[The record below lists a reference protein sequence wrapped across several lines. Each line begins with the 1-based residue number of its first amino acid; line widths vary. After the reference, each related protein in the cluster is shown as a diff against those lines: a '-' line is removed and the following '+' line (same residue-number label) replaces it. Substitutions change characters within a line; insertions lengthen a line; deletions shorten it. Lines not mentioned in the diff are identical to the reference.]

1 MVTEPHFLGWD
12 APPIDSLSNWILEAF
27 AGDAIL
33 DLSQCLIALPSS
45 AAVRQLQQQLVEH
58 TLAHN
63 LAYLPPEIITIGT
76 LPESL
81 YATKTAASESL
92 QHLVWLDLLKKNSSA
107 GKLKSFLPV
116 PPQLTN
122 NSAWVQI
129 AESVARLHRELS
141 GDGIRFNDVVKYLGN
156 SGFQLEQ
163 ARWVELSKLQEAYLR
178 TLDQH
183 DVWDL
188 QTARIIAIQQAEV
201 QLAPGKSLIVAGCC
215 DLSKVQRQFLRAVND
230 QTKILVFAPH
240 SMHECFDSVG
250 CLLADRWNASSSTID
265 PSRVFISANPKHQAL
280 LVADY
285 IATSP
290 PNQSTAELLISTPDA
305 SDQLPIQ
312 RQLAEFDLDVSLP
325 AGRQLIATGP
335 GILIQL
341 ISNFIFEQSYNS
353 LSAILRHP
361 VVLRT
366 LTPRLSPVS
375 VIAELADYHESRLP
389 FDTGNLDALPERWA
403 NLAEAWTELS
413 RWLQPFITKDTIVAI
428 LHTEFLNVLNRVY
441 GSRTLHRETDQELIA
456 ALSAINSAATEIKE
470 AYELLGQLC
479 TSTQYLSLI
488 IDQISEAVTPGQH
501 SITGISIAG
510 WLDTPWTNHRQV
522 MLLGVNEGTVP
533 SSSNSDTFLPDGLR
547 MSLGINNNQ
556 RRLARDAY
564 ALALLE
570 HSRDLVVFTKRANQ
584 SGDPQIISRLLLH
597 GTLEQQAELIHRF
610 STGGVNVA
618 NHKLDQLSSESSL
631 PAIEVKLEPYMQ
643 ESYSVT
649 SLRAYLQCP
658 VRYYL
663 HYVLGLRSVQDDSVE
678 LSPLAFGLLVHD
690 VLQQFGTSEY
700 ANSIDSVEIDT
711 YLRDRALATYRRRYG
726 KSSYPTIRLQLE
738 QVFHRLS
745 IFSRWQA
752 EWRAEGWEIQHVEFD
767 SQEPAIISSEAP
779 DCKVHGRIDRID
791 FHQATNTYAVFD
803 YKTSDRAATPKAA
816 HQITKPPYWK
826 DLQLPMY
833 RHLTRD
839 ITSDSS
845 VRLGYISLS
854 NDGHG
859 LNVNF
864 AEWDEAILQQADRV
878 AIETIRCIR
887 SGNYGALSESIDS
900 RIDDYADLL
909 GLTALDS
916 PLLQFHRS
924 EAQ

>member
-1 MVTEPHFLGWD
+1 MVTEPHFIGWD
-12 APPIDSLSNWILEAF
+12 APPIDLLSNWILDSF
-27 AGDAIL
+27 AGESIL

-81 YATKTAASESL
+81 YATKKAASDSF
-92 QHLVWLDLLKKNSSA
+92 QHLVWIDLLKTNSSA
-107 GKLKSFLPV
+107 GNLKCFLPA
-116 PPQLTN
+116 PPPLTN

-141 GDGIRFNDVVKYLGN
+141 GDGIRFADVVKYLRS
-156 SGFQLEQ
+156 SGLQLEQ
-163 ARWVELSKLQEAYLR
+163 ARWVELSKLQEAYLSS
-178 TLDQH
+178 LDQH
-183 DVWDL
+183 DVWDP
-188 QTARIIAIQQAEV
+188 QTARVIAIQHEEV
-201 QLAPGKSLIVAGCC
+201 QLAPGRCLIVAGCA
-215 DLSKVQRQFLRAVND
+215 DLSKVQRQFLRALND
-230 QTKILVFAPH
+230 QTQILVFAPH
-240 SMHECFDSVG
+240 SKHECFDSVG
-250 CLLADRWNASSSTID
+250 CLLTDRWDASSSAID

-280 LVADY
+280 LLADH

-290 PNQSTAELLISTPDA
+290 PNQSTAELLISAPDA
-305 SDQLPIQ
+305 SDQLSVQ

-325 AGRQLIATGP
+325 AGRRLIATDP

-341 ISNFIFEQSYNS
+341 ISNFISEQSYNS

-361 VVLRT
+361 VVIKT
-366 LTPRLSPVS
+366 LTPRLNPVS

-389 FDTGNLDALPERWA
+389 LDTGNLDTLPERWA

-413 RWLQPFITKDTIVAI
+413 KWLRPITTNDTNVAI
-428 LHTEFLNVLNRVY
+428 LHAEFLSVLSRVY

-470 AYELLGQLC
+470 AYELLGQPC
-479 TSTQYLSLI
+479 TSTEYLTLL
-488 IDQISEAVTPGQH
+488 IDQISEAVAPGMD
-501 SITGISIAG
+501 SNKGISIAG
-510 WLDTPWTNHRQV
+510 WLDTPWTNQRHV
-522 MLLGVNEGTVP
+522 MLLGLNEGTVP
-533 SSSNSDTFLPDGLR
+533 SSSNSDSFLPDGLR
-547 MSLGINNNQ
+547 KTLGVNNNQ

-564 ALALLE
+564 SLALLK

-597 GTLEQQAELIHRF
+597 GTLEQQAELVHRF
-610 STGGVNVA
+610 STGRVNVA
-618 NHKLDQLSSESSL
+618 NHKLEELSPNSSL

-663 HYVLGLRSVQDDSVE
+663 NYVLGLRSVEDNSVE

-700 ANSIDSVEIDT
+700 ANSVDSVEIDA

-767 SQEPAIISSEAP
+767 SLEPAIISSDAP

-803 YKTSDRAATPKAA
+803 YKTSDKVTTPKAA

-839 ITSDSS
+839 ITKDSS

-864 AEWDEAILQQADRV
+864 ADWDDAILQQADSV
-878 AIETIRCIR
+878 AIEAIRCIR
-887 SGNYGALSESIDS
+887 SGNYGALSDSIDS
-900 RIDDYADLL
+900 GVDDYADLL